1 MQIVIRVRMLIKQ
14 DHLYTKLMEA
24 VAKARGSFNA
34 EFRQLGADEM
44 MNFIRGYEPTNTS
57 SLRGSH

>member
-1 MQIVIRVRMLIKQ
+1 MLIKQ